1 MPTADRKPRPR
12 RRPAEA
18 SVDDHATILQAM
30 RAAGRDPAAWDALRA
45 RAIRRFVAEG
55 MKPEVAVKMF
65 EAFRRKPIYLPGPPP
80 AGFRGE

>member
-12 RRPAEA
+12 LRPAQA
-18 SVDDHATILQAM
+18 APDDHVTILRAM

-55 MKPEVAVKMF
+55 MKPEVAGRVF
-65 EAFRRKPIYLPGPPP
+65 EAFRRKPIYLPGESP
-80 AGFRGE
+80 ADANP